1 MATLAASA
9 DGQVLSFEPPAQAGS
24 ILHAERVQWVL
35 LLFHEG
41 NAKAQLQT
49 TGPGTYTNHTWLWH
63 HASLARDFVSMEPN
77 SPANS
82 QAAEVAAGLQEDL
95 GFHDAWGSLYV
106 EAAEIQ
112 LNLTAA
118 RAGIDLARGHDVG
131 QLLPGDYA
139 RSAVRPGA
147 YAAETGTVGLSLSP
161 LPSSS
166 FSLRAE
172 GLRVVEWHGAR
183 AACTNAHETCPGAGG
198 GARLPLLLPNGDRL
212 NTSVE
217 SYSQVLA
224 PGSLTASGSLHLAAA
239 GAARLDLGVSGFLRL
254 PLADLAGLCDGCTAP
269 AGRTVG
275 ANGTF
280 WLRQLGSDGTTGRLQ
295 AHVEGL
301 SVVRLDESPF
311 EFVRQL
317 ATPAATT
324 GALLLAALAVRWLA
338 PLFSRVT
345 DPNDALKLP
354 ARRALYAAIQAHPG
368 STASFLMRSTGQ
380 TDGGIRHNL
389 KALERARLIAR
400 ERHNGAVCF
409 FENHGRYS
417 RTWRRVAAER
427 NPELRRLLEWIE
439 GHPRQPQREIV
450 RQAEAWGLARTAT
463 QRRLARLAEWGLLT
477 VHAEGRERYYSA
489 AAAEPQ
495 EARPRSGASMVPSRP
510 GDPSASRKTGQ

>member
-1 MATLAASA
+1 
-9 DGQVLSFEPPAQAGS
+9 VLSFEPPAQAGPT
-24 ILHAERVQWVL
+24 LQAERVSWVL
-35 LLFHEG
+35 LLFHQG
-41 NAKAQLQT
+41 NATAQLQT

-95 GFHDAWGSLYV
+95 AFHDAWGSLYV
-106 EAAEIQ
+106 EAAEIRV
-112 LNLTAA
+112 NLSAA
-118 RAGIDLARGHDVG
+118 RVSIDLARGHDVG

-183 AACTNAHETCPGAGG
+183 AACTNAQGSCPGGGG

-212 NTSVE
+212 NTSIE

-224 PGSLTASGSLHLAAA
+224 PGSLTASGALHLAAA
-239 GAARLDLGVSGFLRL
+239 GGARLDLGVAGFLRL
-254 PLADLAGLCDGCTAP
+254 PMADLAGFCDGCTAP

-280 WLRQLGSDGTTGRLQ
+280 RLRQLGPDGATGRLQ

-301 SVVRLDESPF
+301 GVVRLDESPF
-311 EFVRQL
+311 AFVSQL
-317 ATPAATT
+317 ATPAAAT
-324 GALLLAALAVRWLA
+324 GALLLAALAVRWLT

-354 ARRALYAAIQAHPG
+354 TRRALYAAIQAHPG
-368 STASFLMRSTGQ
+368 STASSLMRETGQ

-389 KALERARLIAR
+389 KALERARLIVR

-439 GHPRQPQREIV
+439 GHPYQPQREIV

-463 QRRLARLAEWGLLT
+463 QRRLARLAEWGLLS

-489 AAAEPQ
+489 AGEGQ
-495 EARPRSGASMVPSRP
+495 EGHLNRGGPSRSGGQP
-510 GDPSASRKTGQ
+510 GTRRRAFQ